1 MIKSMTG
8 FGKSKVLF
16 SGGCVRAEIKTFNHK
31 YFEASSKLPDS
42 LQIFDEQIKRI
53 IRKRIKRGK
62 VYLWINYEPDNGAE
76 LNFEVDFKKMQKY
89 HQLLLQVKKR
99 FSLSEEVTLSQ
110 LLSFPEAIVYKNER
124 QNATLLWRHAKTAL
138 IQALMDLVRMRQK
151 EGQMLSRDMRARAKR
166 IKRALIR
173 IKAYIPLEIKRFRQK
188 LKHKF
193 PKCLQEKNGSRREKL
208 EMEVAIFSKNSDVTE
223 ELTRLGAHIS
233 NFNSKLIQSREAGK
247 VLDFIAQEMQ
257 REINTV
263 GAKSSDYKISKEVIF
278 IKGEIEKIRE
288 QLQNIE

>member
-1 MIKSMTG
+1 MTG
-8 FGKSKVLF
+8 FGKSKVVF
-16 SGGCVRAEIKTFNHK
+16 SQGRIQVEIKTFNHK
-31 YFEASSKLPDS
+31 YFEVSSKLPDS

-53 IRKRIKRGK
+53 LRDKIKRGK
-62 VYLWINYEPDNGAE
+62 AYLWINYEPNNSSE
-76 LNFEVDFKKMQKY
+76 TNFEVDFKRIQRY
-89 HQLLLQVKKR
+89 HQLLCQVRKK
-99 FSLSEEVTLSQ
+99 FSLSDEVTLSQ
-110 LLSFPEAIVYKNER
+110 LFSFPGVIIYKSER
-124 QNATLLWRHAKTAL
+124 RNDVFLWRHAKTAL
-138 IQALMDLVRMRQK
+138 IQALGELVKMRQK
-151 EGQMLSRDMRARAKR
+151 EGRALSRDMRGRAGR

-173 IKAYIPLEIKRFRQK
+173 IKTYIPLEIKKFSQK

-193 PKCLQEKNGSRREKL
+193 PKCLLDKNGSRKEKL
-208 EMEVAIFSKNSDVTE
+208 QIEVAIFSKNCDVSE

-233 NFNSKLIQSREAGK
+233 NFNSKLIQGREAGK